1 MRNCLVID
9 LDRCSGCDSCVVACK
24 FENNLDLGMYWNRV
38 SVVGPTGTFPDLEQ
52 YWLPTQCQQCE
63 NAPCI
68 AACPTG
74 ASYRDEDNG
83 LVLVDKESC
92 IGCQVCIDACPYG
105 ARSYNEDLN
114 VVEKCTCC
122 VQRLKDGESP
132 ACVHNCSC
140 GARFYGDLDDPESDA
155 AKAVAAAGEDAC
167 HQLPDANGAAPRT
180 VYILSPKTA
189 AWKEIG

>member
-24 FENNLDLGMYWNRV
+24 FENNLDLGVYWNRV
-38 SVVGPTGTFPDLEQ
+38 NIVGPDGEFPDIEQ

-68 AACPTG
+68 AVCPTG
-74 ASYRDEDNG
+74 ASYRDDEHG
-83 LVLVDKESC
+83 LVLIDKETC
-92 IGCQVCIDACPYG
+92 IGCQVCMDACPYG
-105 ARSYNEDLN
+105 ARTFNETLN

-122 VQRLKDGESP
+122 VQRLKDGEKP

-140 GARFYGDLDDPESDA
+140 GGRFYGDLDDPESDA
-155 AKAVAAAGEDAC
+155 AKAVAAAGEENC
-167 HQLPDANGAAPRT
+167 HQLPDVAGAAPRT
-180 VYILSPKTA
+180 VYILHAETA